1 MLHGILKMEVNDMDA
16 WDYLE
21 EADYYLQFD
30 PMWDETFD
38 YIIMLPEVG
47 EEL

>member
-1 MLHGILKMEVNDMDA
+1 MEINDMDA

-30 PMWDETFD
+30 PMWDETLD
-38 YIIMLPEVG
+38 YIEMLPDTRDV
-47 EEL
+47 L